1 MIALAGA
8 GVVAVL
14 IVLAVATELE
24 ARRWIRSR
32 REYFIFPPGLR
43 QHLKIDTEVFPEL
56 QPEVR
61 FDVNSEGER
70 GDEVPGDTAGLYRVL
85 VGGGSQ
91 PEGFLLDQH
100 AAWPGALQCI
110 LGRPDALQRLGAR
123 RVHVG
128 SIARSGVGS
137 EALDLIFERVL
148 PRYPQLSTIIVLVG
162 VSDVLHWL
170 EEGAPPRPPSAVRV
184 ADAFRCHPE
193 GPFGWTP
200 GTLAALELVRRFRRQ
215 RLRPVSVHEK
225 TGRWYKRAAAMRA
238 RAKEIRH
245 STPDPSPMLD
255 HFEYHFRRLLQR
267 ANAQADRVLVVHQP
281 WLDKEFTPKETARMW
296 HGGVG
301 QVWRQEVTTYYSF
314 EVVSH
319 LITLLEMRAARVAD
333 ELRLQHLNLMPL
345 LDQSLETYYDCFHL
359 TPSGAMTVARA
370 IADALLSSH
379 QELTLP
385 TRPDKP
391 IAAVR

>member
-1 MIALAGA
+1 M
-8 GVVAVL
+8 VL
-14 IVLAVATELE
+14 GVATELV
-24 ARRWIRSR
+24 ARRWIRWKG
-32 REYFIFPPGLR
+32 EYFVLPPGLR
-43 QHLKIDTEVFPEL
+43 QHLKIDAEVFPEL
-56 QPEVR
+56 QRDVH
-61 FDVNSEGER
+61 FDVNREGER
-70 GDEVPGDTAGLYRVL
+70 GDEVPRQTAGLYRVL

-100 AAWPGALQCI
+100 TAWPGALQRI
-110 LGRPDALQRLGAR
+110 LERPDALLRLGAR

-170 EEGAPPRPPSAVRV
+170 EEGAPPRPPSPPSVTET
-184 ADAFRCHPE
+184 FRCHPE
-193 GPFGWTP
+193 GPYGWTP
-200 GTLAALELVRRFRRQ
+200 GTLAIGELMRRVRRQWF
-215 RLRPVSVHEK
+215 RPVDVHMR

-267 ANAQADRVLVVHQP
+267 ASAQADHVLVVHQP
-281 WLDKEFTPKETARMW
+281 WLDKEFTPKETERMW

-301 QVWRQEVTTYYSF
+301 QVWRQEVTAYYSF

-319 LITLLEMRAARVAD
+319 LITLLEMRAARVAN

-370 IADALLSSH
+370 IADALLSRQHMLSS
-379 QELTLP
+379 P
-385 TRPDKP
+385 TRPSEP
-391 IAAVR
+391 LAATR